1 MALTFNDPYRVTEPR
16 ISRERFAQILR
27 ERAAPAVIAER
38 RPEEYY
44 DAILAQ
50 RDDQGRMADPLFV
63 LIIFEHESTYGKFGA
78 ATETKSW
85 GNTRPPSYGAYQ
97 VGQLPQ
103 YINGKLNGYFSMY
116 ATWLDGCKST
126 AMRLLHRDAPYHG
139 RVRIIEVF
147 EHPSGRVWAPAGD
160 HNNPASYINAI
171 VRGMNRDGDQIT
183 EAPVGRV
190 SKPVMSTAYRTPNH
204 GGYDTP
210 RVIEVISNHISDGS
224 FVGDIAHLTRAG
236 SGAGCNYY
244 IDRDGVLYELA
255 PPEYAAWTNGP
266 YGNPNLANPLIKSW
280 YTATPRINPN
290 TRTVSKEFEGESH
303 DRLTV
308 AQIKTSNHLDAWLS
322 ETYAIPLDRTHY
334 IGHYEIDSINRSYCP
349 SFDADEWADLLNG
362 ARAYFVDDAALPDK
376 KVFDVPGIGKVQV
389 AQGFLR
395 FYETFGGLER
405 DGWPLTPE
413 LVENGMT
420 VQYFERS
427 RYEWHPGA
435 WPERWDVLRGRL
447 GAEVIDLT
455 VRVREL
461 EAQLEQLSE

>member
-1 MALTFNDPYRVTEPR
+1 MALTFNDHYRVTEPR
-16 ISRERFAQILR
+16 ISREKFRQIARARF
-27 ERAAPAVIAER
+27 APAVLAER
-38 RPEEYY
+38 DPGEYY
-44 DAILAQ
+44 DAICAQ

-63 LIIFEHESTYGKFGA
+63 LIIFEHESTYGKAGA

-85 GNTRPPSYGAYQ
+85 GNTRPPSFGAPEI
-97 VGQLPQ
+97 GRLPQ
-103 YINGKLNGYFSMY
+103 YINGKLNGWFSMY

-147 EHPSGRVWAPAGD
+147 EHPTGRVWAPAGD
-160 HNNPASYINAI
+160 HNNPTSYINAI
-171 VRGMNRDGDQIT
+171 VSGMNRDGDQIKET
-183 EAPVGRV
+183 PVGRIA
-190 SKPVMSTAYRTPNH
+190 KPTMSTAYRTPNK

-210 RVIEVISNHISDGS
+210 RVIEAISNHISDGS
-224 FVGDIAHLTRAG
+224 FEGDIAWLTKRG
-236 SGAGCNYY
+236 SGAGSNYY
-244 IDRDGVLYELA
+244 IGKDGALYELA
-255 PPEYAAWTNGP
+255 APEDATWTNGP
-266 YGNPNLANPLIKSW
+266 WGNPNLSNPLIASW
-280 YTATPRINPN
+280 YNATPRINPN
-290 TRTVSKEFEGESH
+290 TRTISKEFEGKPH

-322 ETYAIPLDRTHY
+322 ETYGIKLDRTHY
-334 IGHYEIDSINRSYCP
+334 IGHYEIDSINRAYCP
-349 SFDADEWADLLNG
+349 QFDADEWNELING
-362 ARAYFVDDAALPDK
+362 ALAYFVDDETLPDR
-376 KVFDVPGIGKVQV
+376 KVFDVPGIGQVQV

-413 LVENGMT
+413 LQENGMT

-447 GAEVIDLT
+447 GAEHISLT
-455 VRVREL
+455 VRIREL
-461 EAQLEQLSE
+461 EAQLAALSK